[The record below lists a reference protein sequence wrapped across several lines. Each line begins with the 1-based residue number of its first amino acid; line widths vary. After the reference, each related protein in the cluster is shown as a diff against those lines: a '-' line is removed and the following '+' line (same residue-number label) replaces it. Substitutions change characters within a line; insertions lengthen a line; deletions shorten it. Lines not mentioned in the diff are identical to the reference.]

1 MKPLFLTTLLVWA
14 ACSHAVE
21 VQLAGEGIQP
31 IRIQLAD
38 GARLAQLVTQL
49 PGTIMGEVYWP
60 ASRISMPA
68 LDAQMQQ
75 EQADLV
81 AALQQMMLSAESQ
94 HQPELAYNSRMVLQL
109 LSSLTVAGRLD
120 AQLDPDWVR
129 IRSELNPPLAGNYRL
144 WLARR
149 HPVVELYG
157 LVSGAD
163 EVPLRPG
170 QGVDA
175 YLNSREFFSGADREW
190 VYLCQPNGQVQRVP
204 VAYWNRLH
212 REPMPGAALFVGF
225 AEDALPTNLADLN
238 RRIATLIAA
247 RIAS

>member
-21 VQLAGEGIQP
+21 VQLAGERIQP

-38 GARLAQLVTQL
+38 GARLEQLVTQL
-49 PGTIMGEVYWP
+49 PSALLNDVYWP
-60 ASRISMPA
+60 ASRISTPA

-75 EQADLV
+75 EQAALV
-81 AALQQMMLSAESQ
+81 ATLQQMMLSAERQ
-94 HQPELAYNSRMVLQL
+94 HQPELAYNSRMLLQL

-120 AQLDPDWVR
+120 TQLDPDWVR

-149 HPVVELYG
+149 HPVVEFYG
-157 LVSGAD
+157 LVSGPD
-163 EVPLRPG
+163 VVPLQPG

-175 YLNSREFFSGADREW
+175 YLNTRELFSGADREW
-190 VYLCQPNGQVQRVP
+190 VYLCQPDGQVQRVP

-225 AEDALPTNLADLN
+225 AEDALPPHHADLN

>member
-1 MKPLFLTTLLVWA
+1 MKRFFITTLLVWA
-14 ACSHAVE
+14 ACSHATE
-21 VQLAGEGIQP
+21 VQLIGEGLEP
-31 IRIQLAD
+31 TRIQLAN
-38 GARLAQLVTQL
+38 GARLEQLVTQL
-49 PGTIMGEVYWP
+49 PGAYVTDVYWP
-60 ASRISMPA
+60 ASRISTPA

-75 EQADLV
+75 EQAALV
-81 AALQQMMLSAESQ
+81 ATLQQMMLSAESQ
-94 HQPELAYNSRMVLQL
+94 HQPELAYNSRLLLQL
-109 LSSLTVAGRLD
+109 ISSLTVAGRLD
-120 AQLDPDWVR
+120 APLDPDWVR
-129 IRSELNPPLAGNYRL
+129 IRPELNPPLAGNYRL

-149 HPVVELYG
+149 HPVVQLYG

-163 EVPLRPG
+163 ELSLRPG

-175 YLNSREFFSGADREW
+175 YLNSRELFRGADRQW
-190 VYLCQPNGQVQRVP
+190 VYLCQPNGLVQQVP

-225 AEDALPTNLADLN
+225 AEDALPTHHADLN

>member
-1 MKPLFLTTLLVWA
+1 MKPLFLATLLVWA
-14 ACSHAVE
+14 VSSHAVE
-21 VQLAGEGIQP
+21 VQLAGEGIKST
-31 IRIQLAD
+31 RIQLAD
-38 GARLAQLVTQL
+38 GARLEQLVTQL
-49 PGTIMGEVYWP
+49 PGALAGEVYWP
-60 ASRISMPA
+60 ASRISTPA

-75 EQADLV
+75 EQAALV
-81 AALQQMMLSAESQ
+81 ATLQLMMLSAESQ

-129 IRSELNPPLAGNYRL
+129 IRPELNPPLAGNYRL

-149 HPVVELYG
+149 HPVVQLYG
-157 LVSGAD
+157 LSSGPD
-163 EVPLRPG
+163 EEPLRPG

-175 YLNSREFFSGADREW
+175 YLTSREFFSGADREW

-225 AEDALPTNLADLN
+225 AEDALTPQHADLN

>member
-1 MKPLFLTTLLVWA
+1 MRSLFVTTLLVWSVF
-14 ACSHAVE
+14 SHAVE
-21 VQLAGEGIQP
+21 VQLTGEGIKP
-31 IRIQLAD
+31 TRIQLAD
-38 GARLAQLVTQL
+38 GARLEQLVTPL
-49 PGTIMGEVYWP
+49 AGAYGEDIYWA
-60 ASRISMPA
+60 ASRISTPA
-68 LDAQMQQ
+68 LDARMQQ
-75 EQADLV
+75 QQANLV
-81 AALQQMMLSAESQ
+81 ANLEQIMLSAESQ
-94 HQPELAYNSRMVLQL
+94 HQPELAYNSRMLLQL
-109 LSSLTVAGRLD
+109 LASLTVTGRLD

-129 IRSELNPPLAGNYRL
+129 IRPELNPPLAGNYRL

-175 YLNSREFFSGADREW
+175 YLNSRELFRGADREW

-225 AEDALPTNLADLN
+225 AEDALPTKLADLN

>member
-1 MKPLFLTTLLVWA
+1 MKPLFVTTLLVWA
-14 ACSHAVE
+14 VSSHAVE
-21 VQLAGEGIQP
+21 VQLAGEGIKST
-31 IRIQLAD
+31 RIQLAD
-38 GARLAQLVTQL
+38 GARLEQLVTQL
-49 PGTIMGEVYWP
+49 PGATAGEVYWP
-60 ASRISMPA
+60 ASRISTPA

-75 EQADLV
+75 DQAALV
-81 AALQQMMLSAESQ
+81 ATLQQMMLSAESQ

-149 HPVVELYG
+149 HPVVEFYG
-157 LVSGAD
+157 LVSGPD
-163 EVPLRPG
+163 VVPLQPG

-175 YLNSREFFSGADREW
+175 YLNSRELFSGADREW
-190 VYLCQPNGQVQRVP
+190 VYLCQPDGQVHRVP

-212 REPMPGAALFVGF
+212 REPMPGAALFIGF
-225 AEDALPTNLADLN
+225 AEDVLPPHHADLN

>member
-1 MKPLFLTTLLVWA
+1 MKPLFATTLLVWSA
-14 ACSHAVE
+14 FSHAVD
-21 VQLAGEGIQP
+21 VQLAGEGIKP
-31 IRIQLAD
+31 TRVQLAD
-38 GARLAQLVTQL
+38 GARLEQLVTQL
-49 PGTIMGEVYWP
+49 PGVSGTDIYWS
-60 ASRISMPA
+60 ASRISSPA
-68 LDAQMQQ
+68 LDVQMQQ
-75 EQADLV
+75 EQAALV
-81 AALQQMMLSAESQ
+81 ATLQQMMLSAESQ
-94 HQPELAYNSRMVLQL
+94 HQPELAYNSRMLVQL
-109 LSSLTVAGRLD
+109 VSSLTVAGRLD
-120 AQLDPDWVR
+120 APLDPDWVR
-129 IRSELNPPLAGNYRL
+129 IRSDLNPPLAGNYRL

-149 HPVVELYG
+149 HPVVQLYG
-157 LVSGAD
+157 LSSGPD

-175 YLNSREFFSGADREW
+175 YLNSRELFSGADREW

-225 AEDALPTNLADLN
+225 AEDALPTKLADLN

>member
-14 ACSHAVE
+14 VSSHAVE
-21 VQLAGEGIQP
+21 VQLAGEGIKST
-31 IRIQLAD
+31 RIQLAD
-38 GARLAQLVTQL
+38 GARLEQLVTQL
-49 PGTIMGEVYWP
+49 PGAIAGEVYRP
-60 ASRISMPA
+60 ASRISTPA

-75 EQADLV
+75 EQAALV
-81 AALQQMMLSAESQ
+81 ATLQQMMLSAESQ
-94 HQPELAYNSRMVLQL
+94 HQPELAYNSRMLLQL

-149 HPVVELYG
+149 HPVVQIYG
-157 LVSGAD
+157 LSSGPD

-170 QGVDA
+170 QGVNA

-190 VYLCQPNGQVQRVP
+190 VYLCQPNGHVQRVP

>member
-1 MKPLFLTTLLVWA
+1 MKPLFLTTLLVWSA
-14 ACSHAVE
+14 FSYAVE
-21 VQLAGEGIQP
+21 VQLAGEGIKP
-31 IRIQLAD
+31 THMQLAD
-38 GARLAQLVTQL
+38 GARLEQLVTQL
-49 PGTIMGEVYWP
+49 PSVYGTDVYWP
-60 ASRISMPA
+60 ASRISTPA

-94 HQPELAYNSRMVLQL
+94 HQPELAYNSRMLLQL

-129 IRSELNPPLAGNYRL
+129 IRPELNPPLAGNYRL

-163 EVPLRPG
+163 EVTLSPG

-175 YLNSREFFSGADREW
+175 YLNSRELFSGADREW
-190 VYLCQPNGQVQRVP
+190 VYLCQPNGQVERVP

-225 AEDALPTNLADLN
+225 AEDVLPPHHADLN